1 MKPPKNDYLHLV
13 GQHISSYFTGKA
25 RQVEIDGKVCRYLDA
40 GDGEA
45 VVFLHGLF
53 CNKSFWRSQL
63 QNYGPGYRCIALDMP
78 GNNNEPNS
86 STTQS
91 LSELARW
98 LDKVLDALELKQV
111 HLVAHSA
118 LTWLGTLYASTR
130 RERVMSLTLLNMPD
144 FMNVDSEKATN
155 VIRLLEESIELE
167 DTVGMEKAFQSLF
180 YRPPSI
186 PRVLFR
192 YHLNQQLR
200 NRPSLSSMIKGF
212 ERSVPMVLAH
222 TRHLNCPTL
231 IVNGDHDTAASELF
245 VDSLRWHFPMAQII
259 TLQNCGHLCM
269 VEKPREVAALHL
281 GLLQNQQHC
290 TTHASRVNEPA

>member
-1 MKPPKNDYLHLV
+1 MKPAKHDYLHLV
-13 GQHISSYFTGKA
+13 SQHISSYFTGKA
-25 RQVEIDGKVCRYLDA
+25 RQVDVDGKVCRFLDV

-63 QNYGPGYRCIALDMP
+63 QNYGAGYRCIALDMP
-78 GNNNEPNS
+78 GNSNEKDPPA
-86 STTQS
+86 TQS

-98 LDKVLDALELKQV
+98 LDRVLDALELKQV

-118 LTWLGTLYASTR
+118 TTWLGTLYASTR

-144 FMNVDSEKATN
+144 FTN
-155 VIRLLEESIELE
+155 SGDDRAKSVIQLLEDSMKVE
-167 DTVGMEKAFQSLF
+167 DIAGLEKAFQSLF
-180 YRPPSI
+180 YRAPSI
-186 PRVLFR
+186 PRVFFR

-200 NRPSLSSMIKGF
+200 KRPSLSNMIKGF

-222 TRHLNCPTL
+222 TRHLTCPTL
-231 IVNGDHDTAASELF
+231 IVNGDHDVTASDLF

-269 VEKPREVAALHL
+269 VEKPKEVAALHL
-281 GLLQNQQHC
+281 GLLQNQQYRVRP
-290 TTHASRVNEPA
+290 ASRVSEPA